1 MNMQTSTAGLD
12 ADDRQQLVDSV
23 RRFAE
28 RDYGFEA
35 RMRALRQDGGF
46 SPRITAQGQT
56 ELFSARDRKSV
67 V

>member
-35 RMRALRQDGGF
+35 RMRARGRDG
-46 SPRITAQGQT
+46 S
-56 ELFSARDRKSV
+56 
-67 V
+67 